1 MTLLKN
7 AIAASLLSSKP
18 NGLADVGP
26 GLGSIAEPTPG
37 QDHPAFSNPK
47 RGYVQAGATIRHGR
61 NPVGVGIYETEKPGV
76 ASVSLRQ
83 PGAEIRIPV
92 GDGCGL

>member
-47 RGYVQAGATIRHGR
+47 RACALGLGYLKRR
-61 NPVGVGIYETEKPGV
+61 NPG
-76 ASVSLRQ
+76 
-83 PGAEIRIPV
+83 
-92 GDGCGL
+92 